1 MLSINFIE
9 KIIGYQEVIIKNIE
23 EANENLYI
31 HMMMK
36 RKECVCPVCKRKTN
50 RVHII

>member
-23 EANENLYI
+23 EANEPHL
-31 HMMMK
+31 K
-36 RKECVCPVCKRKTN
+36 K
-50 RVHII
+50 